1 MNSFLTT
8 NKSEY
13 KWPFDKPIIMRPAQP
28 PIKTK
33 SVNFFLTGPVESICS
48 CGEHIYDSYMKRYE
62 KLAEKEKILHDELKE
77 VNVQMVTLSNE
88 MIDNSCNTD
97 DVLQTTYQIDYIK
110 RGLNVPQYIKLMPAV
125 DSPVGVPVKSQSIG
139 IGNGYRDPTSF
150 RYSAFNR
157 PTINPGSPVSFATTP
172 ANLDSFYT
180 ARTGRS
186 EYQDTVS
193 KMGLSIIKSRQQ
205 YTEPLPSS
213 RRRHDDPCL

>member
-8 NKSEY
+8 TRSDY
-13 KWPFDKPIIMRPAQP
+13 KWPFDKPLIMRPAQP

-48 CGEHIYDSYMKRYE
+48 CGEHTYDSYMKRYE
-62 KLAEKEKILHDELKE
+62 KLAEKEKTLHDELQE
-77 VNVQMVTLSNE
+77 VNGQMVTLSNE

-97 DVLQTTYQIDYIK
+97 DVLQSTYQIDYIK
-110 RGLNVPQYIKLMPAV
+110 RGLNVPQYTKLMPAV

-157 PTINPGSPVSFATTP
+157 PVIDPCPPVTFATNP
-172 ANLDSFYT
+172 ANLTSYYT
-180 ARTGRS
+180 ERTGRS
-186 EYQDTVS
+186 EYQDTIS
-193 KMGLSIIKSRQQ
+193 KMGLAIIKSRQQ

-213 RRRHDDPCL
+213 RRRHEDHCL